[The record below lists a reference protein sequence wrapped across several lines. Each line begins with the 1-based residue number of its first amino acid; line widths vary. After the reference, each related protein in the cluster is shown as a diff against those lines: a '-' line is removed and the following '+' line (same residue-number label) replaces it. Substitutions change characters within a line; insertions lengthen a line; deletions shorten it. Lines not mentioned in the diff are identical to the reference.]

1 MPYLAVVK
9 VENKRIAKYQ
19 YFELQSDADAHVV
32 TYGGFAV
39 ETPSSGTMNYWLVD
53 EGAKTVT
60 HDSVTE
66 TADNDAFT
74 ALDYSRKR
82 KTAYDK
88 LNQFELISDGG
99 TIHKDAIAVI
109 KKKYPKPE

>member
-39 ETPSSGTMNYWLVD
+39 ETPSSGTMNYWLVNL
-53 EGAKTVT
+53 
-60 HDSVTE
+60 S
-66 TADNDAFT
+66 
-74 ALDYSRKR
+74 
-82 KTAYDK
+82 
-88 LNQFELISDGG
+88 
-99 TIHKDAIAVI
+99 
-109 KKKYPKPE
+109 